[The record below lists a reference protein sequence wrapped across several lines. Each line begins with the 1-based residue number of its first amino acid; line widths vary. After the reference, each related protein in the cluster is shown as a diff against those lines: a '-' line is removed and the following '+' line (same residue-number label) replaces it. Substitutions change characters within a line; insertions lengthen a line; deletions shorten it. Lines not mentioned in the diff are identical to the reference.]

1 MRLRV
6 ESNIFTS
13 SFQVMKNGILAT
25 EIQSVPSREE
35 WGGVPA
41 LSFSMQGYSRVF
53 TSPEYRELAERQDSL
68 ARAAVDS
75 DKELMAGTSKDRSRI
90 SMMFA

>member
-1 MRLRV
+1 M
-6 ESNIFTS
+6 I
-13 SFQVMKNGILAT
+13 KNGIVCT

-35 WGGVPA
+35 WGGCVSA
-41 LSFSMQGYSRVF
+41 LSFSLQSYPEVF
-53 TSPEYRELAERQDSL
+53 TSLEYRELAERQDSL

-90 SMMFA
+90 SMIFS

>member
-1 MRLRV
+1 
-6 ESNIFTS
+6 
-13 SFQVMKNGILAT
+13 MKNGILCT

-35 WGGVPA
+35 WGGACGVPA
-41 LSFSMQGYSRVF
+41 LSFSMQGYPGVF

-90 SMMFA
+90 SMIFA